1 MHQIWMD
8 SKHCFFIS
16 PHLAKFYIDKAV
28 FHLKYLSSFNIYYFS
43 VAKTDYINASLV
55 EVPEVKRKYI
65 LTQGPLGNTVEHFWS
80 MVWEQVK
87 QDLDRIF
94 LQQIGRLFNSCQ
106 IWSVLTFDRCQ
117 TLSYHLLTFLPAIFG
132 ALIRIILCKTLE
144 GTVSQHSAMH
154 WPILKHFITRNYVR
168 T

>member
-1 MHQIWMD
+1 MNFIKFFFAKCIKFEWIL
-8 SKHCFFIS
+8 STVFFIS
-16 PHLAKFYIDKAV
+16 PHLAKFCKDKAV

-117 TLSYHLLTFLPAIFG
+117 DLSYHLLTFLPAIFW
-132 ALIRIILCKTLE
+132 AQRLD
-144 GTVSQHSAMH
+144 
-154 WPILKHFITRNYVR
+154 FN
-168 T
+168 